1 MPIDLFVKLLFGAL
15 ILFILFSSF
24 GINANNYSLA
34 SPTSSLKPT
43 ANTTGGYIDELRF
56 IRYSNPNIA
65 YQETANGNLDTY
77 LFQIPLQLVEEAKKN
92 PNLKI
97 YEKEGLS
104 YGFLLNPSNNSQTFN
119 PFSIREIRFALNF
132 LIDRNFM
139 VNDVL
144 KGFGY
149 PIVEPYGQFSPEYQ
163 NIVDVVEPLKI
174 KYNPEHASTLISD
187 SMKKAGAI
195 LNTYGKW
202 VYQDKPVTV
211 KILIRNDDT
220 IRKTFGDVVSSE
232 LEKIGFTVIKEYGDL
247 LKANQIIYG
256 SNPIDLNWN
265 MYTESFINSAFLRY
279 NPNTVGQMY
288 APWVGS
294 MPGSQN
300 PAFWQYS
307 NSTIDSLT
315 QKLAFNNYT
324 SEEERNDLLEKA
336 ESIGIQE
343 SVRLF
348 FARSNDPYIASNKIS
363 GLIND
368 YSSGIANKMS
378 FMNAQKEGST
388 NSTLN
393 IGMNQIYQGAWNIVD
408 GCTDF
413 FCRQIYSMVSDAPIL
428 SNPYTGDPMPF
439 RNNWSN
445 IVSSGPLNETKVPK
459 DVTVW
464 NPFNQTWDS
473 NDENNETA
481 LMKITMEPLFSK
493 WHNGV
498 PMDRYDLLYSYYF
511 PYEWAV
517 DTKNNDRTFDA
528 EFSSLTLPTLPLIK
542 GIKFNENND
551 TFDSYID
558 MWHYDKN
565 QLPQY
570 GNMWASEPWEITAA
584 TERLVSNGK
593 LSYSR
598 SDANIKQNEQL
609 SVVLPSHSDLI
620 RQELEKMKLEKFIP
634 NPLKGLV
641 TLDYVLKRYD
651 SSIQWISLHQN
662 AAIGNGPYYLDTFNP
677 SGGIVILKKYNDAT
691 YPYEAG
697 YFSSFETPQNIKI
710 NKIAIPKFIK
720 IGGPFKFDITVNL
733 DNDTKQFNGVINYFI
748 SDRNDNVVLKNTFDT
763 SNKTNDPIVK
773 EDNIDLQNTVNK
785 STDQITLSIEPDE
798 TKQLSPG
805 PAKLKLF
812 ITSENS
818 LRPIISENVLIARR

>member
-1 MPIDLFVKLLFGAL
+1 MKLLFSFL
-15 ILFILFSSF
+15 LLFILFSSF
-24 GINANNYSLA
+24 GINTGNYSLA
-34 SPTSSLKPT
+34 SPTSSLKPS

-65 YQETANGNLDTY
+65 YQETDNGNLDTY
-77 LFQIPLQLVEEAKKN
+77 LNQIPLQLVEEAKKN
-92 PNLKI
+92 PSLKI

-104 YGFLLNPSNNSQTFN
+104 YGFLLNPSNNNQTFN
-119 PFSIREIRFALNF
+119 PFSIKEIRFALNF

-149 PIVEPYGQFSPEYQ
+149 SIVEPYGQFSPEYQ

-174 KYNPEHASTLISD
+174 KYNPEHASTMISD
-187 SMKKAGAI
+187 SMKKAGAT
-195 LNTYGKW
+195 LNTNGKW

-232 LEKIGFTVIKEYGDL
+232 LEKIGFTIIKEYGDL

-315 QKLAFNNYT
+315 QKLVFNNYT
-324 SEEERNDLLEKA
+324 SEEERNGLLKKA
-336 ESIGIQE
+336 ESIGIHE

-348 FARSNDPYIASNKIS
+348 FARSNDPYIASNKVS

-388 NSTLN
+388 NNTLN

-408 GCTDF
+408 GCKDF
-413 FCRQIYSMVSDAPIL
+413 YCRQIYSMVSDAPIL

-445 IVSSGPLNETKVPK
+445 IVSNGPLNGTKVPS
-459 DVTVW
+459 DVIVW

-473 NDENNETA
+473 NDGNNETS

-498 PMDRYDLLYSYYF
+498 PMDR
-511 PYEWAV
+511 
-517 DTKNNDRTFDA
+517 
-528 EFSSLTLPTLPLIK
+528 
-542 GIKFNENND
+542 
-551 TFDSYID
+551 
-558 MWHYDKN
+558 
-565 QLPQY
+565 
-570 GNMWASEPWEITAA
+570 
-584 TERLVSNGK
+584 
-593 LSYSR
+593 
-598 SDANIKQNEQL
+598 
-609 SVVLPSHSDLI
+609 
-620 RQELEKMKLEKFIP
+620 
-634 NPLKGLV
+634 
-641 TLDYVLKRYD
+641 
-651 SSIQWISLHQN
+651 
-662 AAIGNGPYYLDTFNP
+662 
-677 SGGIVILKKYNDAT
+677 
-691 YPYEAG
+691 
-697 YFSSFETPQNIKI
+697 
-710 NKIAIPKFIK
+710 
-720 IGGPFKFDITVNL
+720 
-733 DNDTKQFNGVINYFI
+733 
-748 SDRNDNVVLKNTFDT
+748 
-763 SNKTNDPIVK
+763 
-773 EDNIDLQNTVNK
+773 
-785 STDQITLSIEPDE
+785 
-798 TKQLSPG
+798 
-805 PAKLKLF
+805 
-812 ITSENS
+812 
-818 LRPIISENVLIARR
+818 

>member
-720 IGGPFKFDITVNL
+720 IGSPFKFDITVNL